1 MTYNEHGRWFAFK
14 GKGGW
19 PDSEE
24 AISISI
30 HHVSQ
35 VAVAYHDQFFS
46 LTAASDIATCH
57 QQQLDSISIVKVTSH
72 VSH

>member
-1 MTYNEHGRWFAFK
+1 MTYKKYGRRFAFK
-14 GKGGW
+14 GKGGG

-24 AISISI
+24 AIAISI

-46 LTAASDIATCH
+46 LTAASDTATFH
-57 QQQLDSISIVKVTSH
+57 QQQEGISIVKISQI
-72 VSH
+72 SY